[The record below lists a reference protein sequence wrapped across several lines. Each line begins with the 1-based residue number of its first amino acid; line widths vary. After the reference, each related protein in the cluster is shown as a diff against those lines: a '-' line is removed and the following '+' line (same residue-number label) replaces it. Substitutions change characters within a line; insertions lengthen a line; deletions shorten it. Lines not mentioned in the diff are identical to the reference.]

1 MADFTS
7 GFWHWFIAIGTVL
20 SILALFPLIFMNR
33 GHKPEGDPETSGHV
47 WDEDLT
53 EYNNP
58 LPSWWL
64 NLFIITLVFA
74 LVYLTLYPGLGS
86 FQGLLGWS
94 SKGQYQEEIGF
105 AKERFD
111 PIFEQ
116 YASLSPSDLIANA
129 DAMRTGKRL
138 FLNNCA
144 QCHGSDAYGASGFP
158 NLVDNDWQW
167 GSEHEQIYQTIIN
180 GRIAAMPPWETP
192 LGGPDGVRDV
202 THYVLNLSGQE
213 HNAEFASAG
222 KAKYDQLCAACHQ
235 PNGSGNVL
243 LGAPNIA
250 DNIWLYGGS
259 YDDIYH
265 SIAIGRNGVMP
276 AFNNLLGEDRV
287 YLLSAYVQSLG
298 EQNQ

>member
-7 GFWHWFIAIGTVL
+7 EFWHWFIALGTVI
-20 SILALFPLIFMNR
+20 SILALFPLILLNR
-33 GHKPEGDPETSGHV
+33 GHKPEGAVETSDHV

-64 NLFIITLVFA
+64 NLFFITLVFG
-74 LVYLTLYPGLGS
+74 LVYLILYPGLGS
-86 FQGLLGWS
+86 YQGLLNWS
-94 SKGQYQEEIGF
+94 SKDQYQKEIDT
-105 AKERFD
+105 AKEQYG
-111 PIFEQ
+111 PIFEE
-116 YASLSPSDLIANA
+116 YASLPPAELIQNA
-129 DAMRTGKRL
+129 EAMRTGKRL

-144 QCHGSDAYGASGFP
+144 QCHGSDAYGAPGFP
-158 NLVDNDWQW
+158 NLVDKDWQW
-167 GSEHEQIYQTIIN
+167 GSDHEQIYQTIIN
-180 GRIAAMPPWETP
+180 GRVAAMPPWETP

-202 THYVLNLSGQE
+202 THHVLNLSGQE
-213 HNAEFASAG
+213 HNPEYASAG
-222 KAKYDQLCAACHQ
+222 KVKYDQLCIACHQ
-235 PNGSGNVL
+235 ANGSGNVL

-250 DNIWLYGGS
+250 DTIWLYGGT

-276 AFNNLLGEDRV
+276 AFSDLLGEDRV
-287 YLLSAYVQSLG
+287 YLLAAYVQSLG